1 VSVII
6 SDLVYFGA
14 ADMPESDGATTG
26 GAINFNTQVEMTGTA
41 ISPATQI
48 DVVSSS
54 SSDTAVKAQV
64 FYRDATGLAQT
75 PAAVTLNGTTKVSM
89 TTTAAERFLA
99 GVVTGGAVAG
109 LSNPGGTAA
118 VGDVAMIAHT
128 LTISAHTMAAASTA
142 ASTSA
147 PATVTLQSGDGAS
160 VTIGMILHT
169 TGGTGPNQLRR
180 IIAINPLGTNSDQ
193 VAIDRNL
200 ATALDTT
207 TTYEVGVGFY
217 FPVVCSSQGVNLT
230 DASHLTQCTAITR
243 LFATAAA
250 QAVGGS
256 NETFYEKI
264 FVNNNNLTTALGAT
278 GNAQVILQAIGTALP
293 SGVTLE
299 IALANSRNDTSTI
312 TTRNTPGTPPSGV
325 TSYQGVGTGI
335 TVPSGPGTLPASA
348 SAGSATSAQAIWL
361 QLGANA
367 GSPAWESSV
376 TIRTTGTSA

>member
-1 VSVII
+1 MSVIL

-14 ADMPESDGATTG
+14 VDMPESDGATTG
-26 GAINFNTQVEMTGTA
+26 GAINFNTQIEMTGTA

-89 TTTAAERFLA
+89 TTIAAERFLA

-109 LSNPGGTAA
+109 LANPGGTTA

-160 VTIGMILHT
+160 VTIGMVLRT

-217 FPVVCSSQGVNLT
+217 FPLACSSQGVALT
-230 DASHLTQCTAITR
+230 GTSTQCTAITR

-256 NETFYEKI
+256 NETFYEKV
-264 FVNNNNLTTALGAT
+264 FVVNNNLTTALGAT

-312 TTRNTPGTPPSGV
+312 TTRNTPGTPPSGI
-325 TSYQGVGTGI
+325 TSYQGVGTAI
-335 TVPSGPGTLPASA
+335 TVPSGPGTLPAS
-348 SAGSATSAQAIWL
+348 SGAGSATSAQAIWL